1 MSDLV
6 LSRDS
11 SSEGLKKGGVI
22 LNWSPSGTSQQ
33 VHYTTKKSSDKKF
46 YVIDV
51 QDDVST
57 YHFNRPELSLS
68 EVYLFKVVSSSAK
81 SNTLEVSFLSDRPD
95 KPAITS
101 VVSMDNAL
109 KFKMQMG
116 SLNGS
121 VVNSIN
127 FFLSNGNE
135 IFSVE
140 RALNSLNEYTLDADD
155 GISNYEEYEIAS
167 LVSTNRGAS
176 QLSDGVVSKA
186 SDYPNVPQNVTVDE
200 SDKSALLQ
208 WAKPSDFSL
217 WQDSFVAIHI
227 WYKEMSESTFTEILN
242 THDKHATGHQLLGL
256 TNGVNYHFQ
265 VAYENE
271 YGITE
276 HTVKSSLVSF
286 SPFGMP
292 SAPLVINMNS
302 ITSNSMKVRFK
313 TSDNFNGM
321 ELYRYWIYISNGV
334 SEYEVNG
341 EAPTQEFHEVNLL
354 ELTKGQDYT
363 VSVLVECRITKSN
376 GQEVS
381 LKSIRSN
388 SLTKRPFSVP
398 SPVLN
403 LKSTAFS
410 IGQDDL
416 INTATGGKLFIEH
429 TPPADNGGFE
439 IHKYKVT
446 LTNEGNDIT
455 REYFGNELIVDGL
468 VNGATY
474 DISVRAY
481 TLNTNDDNS
490 LVEGQVSS
498 YDATSVNPSTRSQPG
513 NIPVKI
519 PSSVQNLVVTELD
532 RQLKVVWDEPL
543 DSGGTPVL
551 KYKVDVRKTTND
563 SVFFSSGM
571 LSSDIREW
579 VTPQE
584 LTNGDVFYVKISAFN
599 QIYSSG
605 STLTLTKSPYGPQY
619 IDNISLS
626 GKTISFRV
634 INNGRPAQ
642 EYHIVAIDDD
652 KMNDGS
658 ETYYLK
664 TLVTNPEQV
673 NNTEFSKT
681 FSSLSGSISKYLLV
695 VQSVSGD
702 SIFKTTFSM

>member
-11 SSEGLKKGGVI
+11 TSEGLRKGGVI
-22 LNWSPSGTSQQ
+22 LNWSPSGMKQQ
-33 VHYTTKKSSDKKF
+33 IHYTTKKSSDKKF

-57 YHFNRPELSLS
+57 YHFNRPELLLS

-95 KPAITS
+95 KPIFTS
-101 VVSMDNAL
+101 VVSMDNSL
-109 KFKMQMG
+109 KFRLQMG
-116 SLNGS
+116 ALNGS
-121 VVNSIN
+121 VVSMMKFI
-127 FFLSNGNE
+127 LSNGNE

-140 RALNSLNEYTLDADD
+140 RTLNSLNEFVLTADD
-155 GISNYEEYEIAS
+155 GIANYEEYEIACS
-167 LVSTNRGAS
+167 VSSNRGDS
-176 QLSDGVVSKA
+176 ELSDGVVSKA

-200 SDKSALLQ
+200 SDRKAVLS
-208 WAKPSDFSL
+208 WVKPSDFSQ
-217 WQDSFVAIHI
+217 WEHTFVAIHI
-227 WYKEMSESTFTEILN
+227 WYKEMSESTFTEILI
-242 THDKHATGHQLLGL
+242 TDKHALSYELLNL
-256 TNGVNYHFQ
+256 TNGVFYHFQ

-292 SAPLVINMNS
+292 SAPSVINMNS

-321 ELYRYWIYISNGV
+321 ELYRYWIYISNNV
-334 SEYEVNG
+334 TEYEVNG
-341 EAPTQEFHEVNLL
+341 EAPTWGFHEVNLW

-363 VSVLVECRITKSN
+363 ISVLVECKKTKSN

-403 LKSTAFS
+403 LKSTAFI

-416 INTATGGKLFIEH
+416 INTFTGGKLFIEH

-468 VNGATY
+468 VNGAIY

-490 LVEGQVSS
+490 LVEGLVSS
-498 YDATSVNPSTRSQPG
+498 YDSTSVNPSTRSQPG
-513 NIPVKI
+513 NIPVRKT
-519 PSSVQNLVVTELD
+519 SSVQNLVVTELD

-551 KYKVDVRKTTND
+551 KYKVDVRKTTDD
-563 SVFFSSGM
+563 SILFSSGM
-571 LSSDIREW
+571 ISSDIREW
-579 VTPQE
+579 TTPQE
-584 LTNGDVFYVKISAFN
+584 LTNGDVFYVKIRAFN
-599 QIYSSG
+599 QMYSSG
-605 STLTLTKSPYGPQY
+605 SQLTLTKSPYGPQY